1 MDRALDPINKI
12 AFADKAADLPVV
24 QLSKIDLVINV
35 PSAHALGLTIP
46 PQMLAVAD
54 EVVE

>member
-12 AFADKAADLPVV
+12 AFADKAADLSVV

-46 PQMLAVAD
+46 PQMLAIAD